1 MQESDSEE
9 SARGGSPTP
18 SQSSLRRKSRFR
30 NADSPNS
37 SPHQTSVRFSAN
49 ESEPP
54 KSREEVMQEIVSMH
68 SLTYKTKLN

>member
-18 SQSSLRRKSRFR
+18 SQSSLKRRSRFR

-37 SPHQTSVRFSAN
+37 SPHQPSIRFSGN
-49 ESEPP
+49 EPEPP
-54 KSREEVMQEIVSMH
+54 KSREEVMQEIVSIH
-68 SLTYKTKLN
+68 S

>member
-9 SARGGSPTP
+9 SAHGGSPTP

-30 NADSPNS
+30 NADSPNL
-37 SPHQTSVRFSAN
+37 SPHHPSGRFSGN
-49 ESEPP
+49 EPEPP

-68 SLTYKTKLN
+68 S